1 MVRAL
6 SSSEYPTMAWKDFQ
20 IYGVQ
25 ITGKC
30 IFETHPLP
38 PPPSSWHDL
47 IISPP
52 WRTHPSPDEF
62 PPKSVSPH
70 EKLLFGKK
78 SPHFLGEKTPLQL
91 HQMLFANLSAGQLI
105 DFKIKANGLFKTYD
119 QSAASWFY
127 FKPPH
132 LPPTSISLFEQ
143 NNFHA

>member
-1 MVRAL
+1 MNIQPWL
-6 SSSEYPTMAWKDFQ
+6 
-20 IYGVQ
+20 
-25 ITGKC
+25 GK
-30 IFETHPLP
+30 IFKFTVFRLLENAFLKLTPSP

-62 PPKSVSPH
+62 PPKSLSPH